1 MHITRELCAGQICVT
16 PNAASFAAPGAR
28 EWLEKFYTLND
39 GWQAEDRR
47 KLLAFVRDLLNSD
60 YAGHRLTF
68 VQFTQAPPLQSSER
82 GLQRY
87 LLFRPARIRQECRR
101 ALRSGHCLEQSECW
115 RPVSDHRSR
124 VVIGRDCLIERRPAG
139 GYRIEDRG

>member
-1 MHITRELCAGQICVT
+1 MMHITRELCGGQICVT

-60 YAGHRLTF
+60 YAGT
-68 VQFTQAPPLQSSER
+68 ASPLSNS
-82 GLQRY
+82 
-87 LLFRPARIRQECRR
+87 P
-101 ALRSGHCLEQSECW
+101 
-115 RPVSDHRSR
+115 
-124 VVIGRDCLIERRPAG
+124 RRPTS
-139 GYRIEDRG
+139 II